1 MTFKYALLALAL
13 TGIAVTGCSRI
24 RDTQGYIGDPELMAA
39 VKPGV
44 DNKAS
49 VAKSLGRPSI
59 ASQWDDREWY
69 YLSRETRQFAF
80 RDPRPASQTVMKV
93 SFDAKG
99 NVTKVDRRGLELAAN
114 IDPEGDKTPTLGKDR
129 NFWQALFGN
138 IGRVGSGPNQGGAAD
153 PDNTGG
159 P

>member
-1 MTFKYALLALAL
+1 MSLKHVALALAL
-13 TGIAVTGCSRI
+13 AGVALGGCSRI
-24 RDTQGYIGDPELMAA
+24 RDTQGYIGDAELMAA

-69 YLSRETRQFAF
+69 YVSRETKQFAF
-80 RDPRPASQTVMKV
+80 RDPRPATQTVMKV
-93 SFDAKG
+93 SFDARG
-99 NVTKVDRRGLELAAN
+99 NVTAVDKRGLELAVN
-114 IDPEGDKTPTLGKDR
+114 IDPNGDKTPTLGKDR

-138 IGRVGSGPNQGGAAD
+138 IGRVGSGPSQGPAD
-153 PDNTGG
+153 PDNTG